1 VKHSFSLSD
10 DVSEQLKETA
20 RVIPSATPS
29 LLADF
34 ALKQLLDRPVK
45 EITEMLNRYK
55 LERKAPTRD
64 WWQTS
69 FWTLLS
75 ERMGTFDPITN
86 PYVPRD
92 YEDYYLVQLR
102 SRVAQ
107 DDEEGDPFY
116 VHMGPRAGTSGPT
129 KSWEFMRTTSPA
141 QAAQEVAAYLKDLG
155 VVMDYEGRVQK
166 VKTILAQRLG
176 ADPNNSD
183 RFGNGQFAFAM
194 DYGPE
199 GQRGTMI
206 WQIVRLDSPERPSTR
221 LALLWRSNTAKQI
234 ADFLINAYE
243 KLEPAPR

>member
-10 DVSEQLKETA
+10 EVSELLRETA
-20 RVIPSATPS
+20 RAIPAATPS

-34 ALKQLLDRPVK
+34 ALKQLLAQPVR
-45 EITEMLNRYK
+45 EITAMLNRYK
-55 LERKAPTRD
+55 LERKAPSRD

-69 FWTLLS
+69 FWTLLAEQMS
-75 ERMGTFDPITN
+75 TFDPISN

-92 YEDYYLVQLR
+92 YEDFYLVLLR

-107 DDEEGDPFY
+107 DDQEGDPFY
-116 VHMGPRAGTSGPT
+116 IHMGPRAGTNGPT
-129 KSWEFMRTTSPA
+129 KGWEFTHTTSPA
-141 QAAQEVAAYLKDLG
+141 QAAHDVAACLKDLD

-166 VKTILAQRLG
+166 VKLILAQRLG
-176 ADPNNSD
+176 ADPNDSD

-206 WQIVRLDSPERPSTR
+206 WQIVRLDRPERPSTR
-221 LALLWRSNTAKQI
+221 LTLLWRSNTPKQI
-234 ADFLINAYE
+234 ADFLIGAYE
-243 KLEPAPR
+243 KLGPPSQ